1 MSANLFR
8 QSKAGAALRSLHWL
22 MALAIIA
29 AWVLIYSKGWYPKGS
44 GMRDALKQGHILAGF
59 LVFMLLPLRVVARLR
74 GPLPPIQPPA
84 QAWQTWLA
92 DAVQWLLYACMLV
105 LPILGMLFLQAAGK
119 PIHLAGIELPTLIHT
134 DKALS
139 HNLKEIHES
148 LGLGMLFLMLLHATA
163 ALWHHFIRGDDTLK
177 RMG

>member
-1 MSANLFR
+1 MSTMLFG
-8 QSKAGAALRSLHWL
+8 QSKASAPLRSLHWL

-59 LVFMLLPLRVVARLR
+59 LVFMLLPLRVVVRL
-74 GPLPPIQPPA
+74 GSPLPPIQPPA
-84 QAWQTWLA
+84 QVWQTWLA
-92 DAVQWLLYACMLV
+92 DAVQLLLYVCMLV
-105 LPILGMLFLQAAGK
+105 LPILGILFVQAAGK
-119 PIHLAGIELPTLIHT
+119 PVVLVGIELPTLIET

-139 HNLKEIHES
+139 HKLKEIHES
-148 LGLGMLFLMLLHATA
+148 LGLGMLFLVLLHATA